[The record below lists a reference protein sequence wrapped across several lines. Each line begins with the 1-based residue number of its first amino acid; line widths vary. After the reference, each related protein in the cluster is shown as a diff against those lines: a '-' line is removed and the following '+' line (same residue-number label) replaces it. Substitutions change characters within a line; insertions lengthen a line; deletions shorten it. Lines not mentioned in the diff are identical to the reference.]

1 MTGEDLNVIEPS
13 LPAPIDIASEET
25 EAMGAIWDRVNV
37 QNGADRGDGGKFKS
51 PAAAEGAQ
59 GDSPKGEGAADA
71 QPSPVVGVAAPAH
84 LPQAIKADWDKI
96 PESARSAIA
105 THQAEMDRK
114 FGEIGKQYGAVKPIA
129 DKIMGAA
136 SQFPEFKGF
145 TPDQI
150 AEGAV
155 QLAAVQARLESGS
168 EDARVSTI
176 MEVAKTYG
184 VLPALAKAF
193 GQQGDGNQLVTGL
206 QQKIATLES
215 RLSKVGNPD
224 SIRETV
230 SMTLK
235 ERETETLVQN
245 FAANEGK
252 DYWADVEAAMP
263 TFIKAVMDKGEGK
276 APQEIIAD
284 AYDMAINALPD
295 VRAKVRASEA
305 NATAAGPD
313 PKRTEAA
320 RKAASINVPSTSSGK
335 ERVMTEDELLSAAY
349 ERKMAS

>member
-1 MTGEDLNVIEPS
+1 
-13 LPAPIDIASEET
+13 
-25 EAMGAIWDRVNV
+25 
-37 QNGADRGDGGKFKS
+37 
-51 PAAAEGAQ
+51 
-59 GDSPKGEGAADA
+59 
-71 QPSPVVGVAAPAH
+71 
-84 LPQAIKADWDKI
+84 
-96 PESARSAIA
+96 
-105 THQAEMDRK
+105 MDRK

-155 QLAAVQARLESGS
+155 QLAAIQARLESGS

-215 RLSKVGNPD
+215 RLSQVGNPD

-235 ERETETLVQN
+235 ERETETLVTD
-245 FAANEGK
+245 FAGK
-252 DYWADVEAAMP
+252 AEFWADVEAAMP

-276 APQEIIAD
+276 TPQEIIAD

-305 NATAAGPD
+305 KATAAGPD